1 MSIIGGVLLLLF
13 PPFFVSVF
21 YLLFMIGWW
30 SSRGWEWSLPII
42 GVLLLLPWLGRISS
56 TMGMDEDV
64 ATTVLPVFTGLVIG
78 TAAYRI

>member
-13 PPFFVSVF
+13 PPFFVWVF

-42 GVLLLLPWLGRISS
+42 GVLILLRFNGWGEMWFKLWFNSIL
-56 TMGMDEDV
+56 
-64 ATTVLPVFTGLVIG
+64 
-78 TAAYRI
+78 